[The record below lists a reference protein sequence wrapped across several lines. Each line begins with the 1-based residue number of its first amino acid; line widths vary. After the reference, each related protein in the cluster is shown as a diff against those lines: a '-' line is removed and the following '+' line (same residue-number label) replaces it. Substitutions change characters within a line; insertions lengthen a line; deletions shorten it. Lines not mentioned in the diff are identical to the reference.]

1 MDMLLLYHRFCR
13 DFMLTLTVEQELDI
27 QIFESRLKFLSREEL
42 TEVAEMLYRN
52 WMVRESLLKSMLG
65 ASL

>member
-1 MDMLLLYHRFCR
+1 MPK
-13 DFMLTLTVEQELDI
+13 LTVEQELDI
-27 QIFESRLKFLSREEL
+27 RIFESRLKSLNREEL

>member
-1 MDMLLLYHRFCR
+1 MPQ
-13 DFMLTLTVEQELDI
+13 LTVEQELDI
-27 QIFESRLKFLSREEL
+27 QVFESRLKHLNREEL

-65 ASL
+65 VR